1 MNLRMMVVLRWRER
15 ISCKSTSPCKLWK
28 LQFGPLDQHSR
39 EGVQGV
45 GGFAKVW
52 LPNPRAGPD
61 PKITQFS
68 MSLGC
73 WSDDLDWSFHSL
85 HREIG
90 LHLIRSL
97 KYIKSN
103 DQCKIHQ
110 SSRNISLLLYSIHI
124 LRVIVSFFSSTLQF
138 ATTNRKINMAW
149 EETELT
155 TGNRRFP

>member
-1 MNLRMMVVLRWRER
+1 MQQKMASTYWSGSGYYLNAISNDKINGSTKLRRCSVRWE
-15 ISCKSTSPCKLWK
+15 
-28 LQFGPLDQHSR
+28 
-39 EGVQGV
+39 

-52 LPNPRAGPD
+52 LPNLRAGPYC
-61 PKITQFS
+61 KITQFS

-155 TGNRRFP
+155 TGNHRFP